1 MKHKVLVI
9 GASGMLGIEVV
20 KELSKNKNVNLCATI
35 RSNTDK
41 SKIKKYLNN
50 DISNIKFYKFNIDGN
65 YKKKLKEI
73 VSNKDYIIN
82 CVGVIKP
89 YIDES
94 DPESIK
100 NALDVNSL
108 FPHILNKSIK
118 KKTKIFQIATDCVYN
133 GEKGK
138 YYEKDHHNATDIYG
152 KSKSAGEV
160 KSDNFFNIR
169 CSIIGIE
176 IKSFKSLLCWFLNQ
190 KINAN
195 IFGFKNHLWNG
206 ITTKHFGKIISVI
219 ITKKIQIP
227 NMLHIVPGN
236 IVNKYELLKLFQ
248 KKFKRNDLKI
258 TKVDAKLIVNRTLQS
273 SYKKL
278 NSKINRYLG
287 YKKNPSIKQ
296 MIDEII

>member
-20 KELSKNKNVNLCATI
+20 KELSKNKNVNLYVTI
-35 RSNTDK
+35 RRNTDK
-41 SKIKKYLNN
+41 SKIIKYLNN
-50 DISNIKFYKFNIDGN
+50 DTSNIKFYKFNIDGN

-89 YIDES
+89 YIEES

-100 NALDVNSL
+100 NALVVNSL
-108 FPHILNKSIK
+108 FPHILNKSVK
-118 KKTKIFQIATDCVYN
+118 KNTKIFQIATDCVYN

-138 YYEKDHHNATDIYG
+138 YHEKDHHNANDIYG
-152 KSKSAGEV
+152 KSKSVGEV

-195 IFGFKNHLWNG
+195 IFGFNNHLWNG

-236 IVNKYELLKLFQ
+236 MVSKYELLKLFQ

-258 TKVDAKLIVNRTLQS
+258 TKVNAKLIVNRTLQS